1 MKVNKDTKT
10 GIVTY
15 TMPNGKTFSAAY
27 KHAAYCVACDGDEV
41 PSTWNG
47 KTYIY
52 MYDWKNRHHDYYC
65 FEDDISTDVAPWEV
79 MGVHH
84 VGDPIY
90 ATAMREI

>member
-1 MKVNKDTKT
+1 MKVNKDTET

-15 TMPNGKTFSAAY
+15 TMPNGKSFSAPY
-27 KHAAYCVACDGDEV
+27 KNAAYCVACDGDEV

-52 MYDWKNRHHDYYC
+52 MYNWQDRQHDYYC
-65 FEDDISTDVAPWEV
+65 FEDDISSYCAPWEV
-79 MGVHH
+79 MGVRH